1 MWCLKA
7 RRLVSAFL
15 DQELDSCARSSV
27 SHHLEECCWCR
38 KLMARVER
46 GSRLARSAQAV
57 VVPPPDMGMLA
68 AIQSGA
74 VAAPKNTP
82 FRWVFAVAAVAALL
96 LVAVLVSPALWRTFW
111 PFAGSSTVY
120 ALDFGFSHPETRED
134 LLDAFRARYAGK
146 FREFTYQGRLDPAWV
161 PFAFKTASHL
171 PPGMYLKSV
180 MVFDPRFCGS
190 LGLVYTDGVRNL
202 YLLQQPAD
210 RPISLSGLKTTTNEV
225 CKYNATHCR
234 IGEYRVITW
243 THEKIRSVLLSN
255 LDLPQIETVVASLR

>member
-15 DQELDSCARSSV
+15 DQELDSGVRSRV
-27 SHHLEECCWCR
+27 SHHLEECRWCR
-38 KLMARVER
+38 HLMTRVER

-68 AIQSGA
+68 AIQSGSI
-74 VAAPKNTP
+74 VAPKNP
-82 FRWVFAVAAVAALL
+82 PLRWVFAVAAVAVLF

-111 PFAGSSTVY
+111 PFAGTSTVY
-120 ALDFGFSHPETRED
+120 ALDFGFSHPETKKD
-134 LLDAFRARYAGK
+134 LLDAFRARHAGK
-146 FREFTYQGRLDPAWV
+146 FREFTYQGKLDPAWV
-161 PFAFKTASHL
+161 PFAFKTPSHL
-171 PPGMYLKSV
+171 PSGMYLKSV
-180 MVFDPRFCGS
+180 MVFDQRFCGS
-190 LGLVYTDGVRNL
+190 LGLVYTDGVRSL

-225 CKYNATHCR
+225 CKYNATHCQ
-234 IGEYRVITW
+234 IGKYRFITW